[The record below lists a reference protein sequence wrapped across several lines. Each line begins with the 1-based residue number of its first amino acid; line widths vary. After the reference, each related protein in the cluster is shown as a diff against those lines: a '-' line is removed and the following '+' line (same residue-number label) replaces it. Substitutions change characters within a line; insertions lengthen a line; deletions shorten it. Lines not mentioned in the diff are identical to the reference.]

1 MSALHTTSKAVP
13 GSPRKLLRAAVE
25 PLSFAT
31 APVFFAA
38 CLFASGEWIA
48 HMRWQQPALIL
59 TGFALCLVVVCIAFW
74 RGARV
79 IVLPIA
85 CAWLC
90 LGVLCV
96 SIQTHADNHER
107 LLSLSDD
114 LRLTVEGEV
123 MRSGTVQVV
132 ESASTHGGG
141 TVKEHSQLVDLRL
154 RRIEHVTA
162 DVDEMT
168 PIEGGLR
175 MRIYAPVDQPFP
187 PLGCGD
193 AVTTSLVPHEPQR
206 YLDPGVWDGAA
217 YLREQGINVL
227 GSAHRE
233 KVIAELRTK
242 RGSDEIPCRIKSIQ
256 SGLSDR
262 WMQFAD
268 AARMPAFLPSAMHL
282 NHEDAAMLSA
292 MVTGDRTYL
301 SRQVRIG
308 FERTGTFHLL
318 VVSGM
323 HLAIVAGLVF
333 WFAQRLRV
341 PRLWATLATIAVS
354 FAYAL
359 LTGFGQ
365 PVQRSFW
372 MVTLF
377 LAGRLIFRQ
386 RSPLNAIGFAALC
399 LLAWNPR
406 ALFDA
411 GFLMTLLSV
420 IAIAGLAA
428 PIAEKTFAPHL
439 RATRDLDLLALDAAL
454 PPKIA
459 QFRVSMRLLIEKLR
473 PLCGKRVARLLI
485 VTGLRFWLR
494 VAELLLVSL
503 VVELVMSLPM
513 ALYFHR
519 ITLLALPVNFVL
531 VPFIGVLLP
540 LALLTL
546 AAIVFLP
553 SMAFVPAS
561 LTAALLHG
569 VERLVQTFASLRGGD
584 LRIPG
589 PVGLAMVL
597 FPCLLAFAVWSIRQ
611 SRLWPLAAC
620 IALVIAA
627 YSVVRPRTFEHHDG
641 VLEVEAIDVGQG
653 DSLLLITPHGKTIL
667 VDAGGFGGAP
677 GVVHNFDVGEEVVSQ
692 ALWAR
697 GLRRLDVV
705 ALTHAH
711 GDHMGGMG
719 AIIRNFR
726 PAELWIG
733 RNPPSPEYDVLLAE
747 AKELGVG
754 VRQHLAGEHFDFG
767 GATVAVLSP
776 ASGYR
781 PGAEPSND
789 DSLVMR
795 FAYGKTSVLLEGDA
809 ERASEAQML
818 ESADLG
824 STLLKVGHHG
834 SSTSTSPPFLSAV
847 APCYAII
854 SAGRHNS
861 YGHPREETLQKLGDA
876 HVLTYRTDTLGA
888 SSFLLDGKTITAHVL
903 TAAGEDPG
911 NGH

>member
-1 MSALHTTSKAVP
+1 MSALHSTSKAVP
-13 GSPRKLLRAAVE
+13 GSARRSPHSAVE

-38 CLFASGEWIA
+38 CLFASGAWIA
-48 HMRWQQPALIL
+48 HLRWQQPALVLIA
-59 TGFALCLVVVCIAFW
+59 FALFLISACIAF
-74 RGARV
+74 RHGARV

-90 LGVLCV
+90 LGALCV
-96 SIQTHADNHER
+96 SIEPHADTHER

-123 MRSGTVQVV
+123 MRAGTVQVV
-132 ESASTHGGG
+132 ESESTHGDGPA
-141 TVKEHSQLVDLRL
+141 KEHSQLVDLRL
-154 RRIEHVTA
+154 RSIEHVTP
-162 DVDEMT
+162 DVDEMM

-175 MRIYAPVDQPFP
+175 MRVYAPVDQPFA

-193 AVTTSLVPHEPQR
+193 TVTTSLIPHEPQR

-233 KVIAELRTK
+233 KVLVETRAK
-242 RGSDEIPCRIKSIQ
+242 RGSGEMPCLIRSIQ

-262 WMQFAD
+262 LMQFAD
-268 AARMPAFLPSAMHL
+268 GGRMPASLPNAMRL
-282 NHEDAAMLSA
+282 SHEDAAMLSA
-292 MVTGDRTYL
+292 MVTGDRSYL
-301 SRQVRIG
+301 SRQIRIG

-333 WFAQRLRV
+333 WLAQRLRA
-341 PRLWATLATIAVS
+341 PRVWATLATIAVS

-359 LTGFGQ
+359 VTGFGQ

-377 LAGRLIFRQ
+377 LLGRLVFRQ

-420 IAIAGLAA
+420 IAIAGLAT
-428 PIAEKTFAPHL
+428 PIAERTFAQHL
-439 RATRDLDLLALDAAL
+439 RAARDLDLLALDAAL

-459 QFRVSMRLLIEKLR
+459 QFRVSLRLLIEKLT
-473 PLCGKRVARLLI
+473 PLCGKPIARLMI

-513 ALYFHR
+513 AMYFHR
-519 ITLLALPVNFVL
+519 VTLLALPVNFL
-531 VPFIGVLLP
+531 IVPFVGVLLP
-540 LALLTL
+540 LALLMLTAVVL
-546 AAIVFLP
+546 LP
-553 SMAFVPAS
+553 SIAFVPAS

-569 VERLVQTFASLRGGD
+569 VVWLVRTFASLRGAD
-584 LRIPG
+584 LRIAG
-589 PVGLAMVL
+589 PVGFAIVL
-597 FPCLLAFAVWSIRQ
+597 FPCLLALAIWSVRR
-611 SRLWPLAAC
+611 SGFWPLVAC
-620 IALVIAA
+620 IALVVAA
-627 YSVVRPRTFEHHDG
+627 YSAVRPRAFEHRGG

-653 DSLLLITPHGKTIL
+653 DSLLLITPQGKTIL

-677 GVVHNFDVGEEVVSQ
+677 GVVHSFDIGEEVVSQ

-697 GLRRLDVV
+697 GLRRLDAV

-719 AIIRNFR
+719 AILRNFR
-726 PAELWIG
+726 PRELWIG
-733 RNPPSPEYDVLLAE
+733 NNPSSPEYDVLLSE
-747 AKELGVG
+747 AKNLGITVK
-754 VRQHLAGEHFDFG
+754 QHLAGEHFDFG
-767 GATVAVLSP
+767 GANVAVLSP
-776 ASGYR
+776 ATSYR
-781 PGAEPSND
+781 PGGEPSND

-809 ERASEAQML
+809 ERGSETQML
-818 ESADLG
+818 DSPDLG

-834 SSTSTSPPFLSAV
+834 SNTSTSPPFLSAV
-847 APCYAII
+847 APRYAII

-861 YGHPREETLQKLGDA
+861 YGHPHEETLQKLGNA

-888 SSFLLDGKTITAHVL
+888 TSFLLDGNTITAHVL
-903 TAAGEDPG
+903 TAADEDAR
-911 NGH
+911 